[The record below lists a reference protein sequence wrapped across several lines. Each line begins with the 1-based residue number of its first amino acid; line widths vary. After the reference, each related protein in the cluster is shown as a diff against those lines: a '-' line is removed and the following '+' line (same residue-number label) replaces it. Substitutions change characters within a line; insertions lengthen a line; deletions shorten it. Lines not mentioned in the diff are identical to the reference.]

1 MLLGLQY
8 QYKRLPFGI
17 KPGPKTFQRYISEI
31 LKGITNCFVYIDD
44 IVIYTKTIEEHKR
57 ILDIVLKRLLEHEVK
72 INFEKS
78 KIGMKEVEVLGY
90 RVNNKEIFPIFTD
103 KTSKLLNRN
112 IKTRKEVQ
120 RLVGLLNWYRKF
132 IPNLSE
138 RICEITNLLKGRKDD
153 KKITV
158 TRQIKDEINKLSKII
173 ANESKLDFP
182 DFSKKFTLECDAPD
196 MGIGSVLRQED
207 KIIGYYFKKLQGPEL
222 NYSIVEKEYLSI
234 FLVLLHFQRIIQG
247 NYIEIYTDN
256 RNCNHDN
263 KKITSRIQRWKLLMN
278 EFSYSIFHIQGKNNS
293 VADELSRCFLL
304 KTKNKKEEFN
314 QLVND
319 VCQRERNKKIKI
331 D

>member
-1 MLLGLQY
+1 M
-8 QYKRLPFGI
+8 
-17 KPGPKTFQRYISEI
+17 
-31 LKGITNCFVYIDD
+31 
-44 IVIYTKTIEEHKR
+44 
-57 ILDIVLKRLLEHEVK
+57 LKRLLEHEVK

-90 RVNNKEIFPIFTD
+90 RVNNKGIFPIFTD

-207 KIIGYYFKKLQGPEL
+207 KIIGYYSKKLQGPEL
-222 NYSIVEKEYLSI
+222 NYK
-234 FLVLLHFQRIIQG
+234 
-247 NYIEIYTDN
+247 
-256 RNCNHDN
+256 
-263 KKITSRIQRWKLLMN
+263 
-278 EFSYSIFHIQGKNNS
+278 YS
-293 VADELSRCFLL
+293 
-304 KTKNKKEEFN
+304 
-314 QLVND
+314 
-319 VCQRERNKKIKI
+319 
-331 D
+331 